1 LNEQSNGAAAPI
13 PSFLAAPGEMAA
25 RIAAF
30 DWTDSLG
37 PPADW
42 PQSLKTAVG
51 ILIHSPVPIVLL
63 WGEDG
68 IMLYNDAYSVFAGR
82 RHPRLLGS
90 KVREGWPEVADFNDN
105 VMKVGLAGRTLSYKD
120 QELTL
125 HRSGIPEQVWMNL
138 DYSPVIDETGRPGG
152 VVAIV
157 VETTERVLAE
167 RNMVAE
173 RERLAQMF
181 HDAPS
186 FMAQLDGPA
195 HVFAFTNRA
204 YRALTGHRDAIGRP
218 IREVLPDIG
227 GDGFHEMLDRV
238 YLTGEASRGNRVSV
252 KLQREPGSVLEDR
265 LVDFIYQPV
274 RDSGGRVTGI
284 FVEGIDVTEQHRAQE
299 QRDVLAR
306 LADRI
311 RDLDDPVD
319 VQFEAARVL
328 GETLAVSR
336 VGYGTIDPIAE
347 TLTVSRDWT
356 MPDIQTLAGTLALR
370 DYGSFIDSLKRGEFI
385 AIADVETDPRTA
397 DAAAALKGR
406 SAWSFVNEP
415 VIEHG
420 QLVAVF
426 FINHAKVRHW
436 TADEL
441 ELIRQVAERTRLTS
455 EKLRTARTVRENEA
469 RLRFLDLLG
478 KETAKSLDADAI
490 LATTTR
496 MVGQHLG
503 VSICAYADMDADQ
516 DGFTIRGDWS
526 APGSPS
532 IVGHYRLA
540 DFGRLAVAR
549 LSAGLPLIVNDNLA
563 ELAPEEAATFQN
575 IGIAATICMP
585 LVKEGRLTALMA
597 IHDKVPRVW
606 SAPELAM
613 ITEVTERSW
622 AHIERVRAEA
632 AVRASEAQFR
642 TFAQTIPNHV
652 WTSSP
657 SGQLDWFNDR
667 VYAYS
672 GCKPGELDGAGWAI
686 MVHPDDIDE
695 AAQCWVAAVSSGRDY
710 QTEFRLRRHD
720 GTWRWHL
727 SRAIPLRDADGTIIR
742 WIGTNTDVDDQKT
755 AEARLEEHLER
766 RTAERDRIWQ
776 VSQDM
781 LVVADSAGVWL
792 SVNPAWTRVLGWTE
806 NELVGRTS
814 EWLVHPDDI
823 DATRA
828 KAEQLASGRSTLD
841 FVNRLR
847 ARDGSYRTLSWS
859 AVPMDDR
866 LYALARD
873 VTEQRAQEAALA
885 QAEEQLRQAQKM
897 EAVGQLTGGI
907 AHDFN
912 NLLQGITGSLD
923 RVQHRLASGRLADVD
938 RFLKAAVEAANRAAS
953 LTHRLLAFSRRQTLD
968 PRPTDVNRLI
978 AGMEDLIRRTMGP
991 TITVEVVGA
1000 GGLWPARIDAP
1011 QLESAL
1017 LNLCINAR
1025 DAMPDGGSLTV
1036 ETANKWL
1043 DDRAARERDVPAG
1056 QYISVCVTDTG
1067 TGMTPEVIAR
1077 AFDPFFTT
1085 KPLGQGTGL
1094 GLSMI
1099 YGFVRQS
1106 GGQVRVYS
1114 EVGRGTTMC
1123 LYFPRFVGAADDI
1136 VPLEEEA
1143 VERGFGETVLIVDDD
1158 ATVRMLV
1165 AEVLTEQRYHVLEA
1179 IDGPSALKLLESAGR
1194 IDLMITDV
1202 GLPGGMNGR
1211 QVADAA
1217 RLLRRDLKVLF
1228 ITGYAE
1234 NAAIGNGHLDPGMA
1248 ILTKP
1253 FAMSVLGNKVRE
1265 MLES

>member
-1 LNEQSNGAAAPI
+1 
-13 PSFLAAPGEMAA
+13 MAG

-30 DWTDSLG
+30 DWAGSLG
-37 PPADW
+37 SPSAW

-51 ILIHSPVPIVLL
+51 ILIHSPIPIVLL

-68 IMLYNDAYSVFAGR
+68 IMLYNDAYSVFAGG

-105 VMKVGLAGRTLSYKD
+105 VMKVGLAGGTLSYKD

-125 HRSGIPEQVWMNL
+125 LRSGVPEPVWMNL

-167 RNMVAE
+167 RKTVAE
-173 RERLAQMF
+173 RERLSQMF

-186 FMAQLDGPA
+186 FMAQLDGPT

-204 YRALTGHRDAIGRP
+204 YQTLIGDRDVIGKPVRQA
-218 IREVLPDIG
+218 LPDIEG
-227 GDGFHEMLDRV
+227 QGFFEMLDGV
-238 YLTGEASRGNRVSV
+238 YRSGEAFRGSGLPV
-252 KLQREPGSVLEDR
+252 KLQREPNAPLEDR
-265 LVDFIYQPV
+265 LLDFIYQPV
-274 RDSGGRVTGI
+274 RDSMGRVCGI
-284 FVEGIDVTEQHRAQE
+284 FVEGIDVTDQRRAQE
-299 QRDVLAR
+299 HRDVLAR
-306 LADRI
+306 LTDRF
-311 RDLDDPVD
+311 RDLDDPID
-319 VQFEAARVL
+319 VQFEAARIL
-328 GETLAVSR
+328 GEALAVSR
-336 VGYGTIDPIAE
+336 VGYGTIDPVAE

-356 MPDIQTLAGTLALR
+356 SPGVGTLAGTLALR

-385 AIADVETDPRTA
+385 AIADVEKDPRTA
-397 DAAAALKGR
+397 AAADALKGR

-415 VIEHG
+415 VIE
-420 QLVAVF
+420 QDRLVAVF
-426 FINHAKVRHW
+426 FINDARIRHW
-436 TADEL
+436 MPDEL

-455 EKLRTARTVRENEA
+455 EKLRTARSVQENEA
-469 RLRFLDLLG
+469 RLRFLDALA
-478 KETAKSLDADAI
+478 KETARSLDADAI
-490 LATTTR
+490 LAATTR
-496 MVGQHLG
+496 MVGRHLG
-503 VSICAYADMDADQ
+503 VSICAYADMDPDE

-532 IVGHYRLA
+532 IVGHYSLS
-540 DFGRLAVAR
+540 DFGTQAVAR
-549 LSAGLPLIVNDNLA
+549 LHAGLPLIVDDVAHDLV
-563 ELAPEEAATFQN
+563 PEAAATFRSL
-575 IGIAATICMP
+575 GIAATICMP
-585 LVKEGRLTALMA
+585 LVKEDRLTALMA
-597 IHDKVPRVW
+597 IHDKAARRW
-606 SAPELAM
+606 SPQELATV
-613 ITEVTERSW
+613 TEVAERSW
-622 AHIERVRAEA
+622 AHIERARAEA

-642 TFAQTIPNHV
+642 TLAQTMPNHV
-652 WTSSP
+652 WTSP
-657 SGQLDWFNDR
+657 PNGQLDWFNDQ

-672 GCKPGELDGAGWAI
+672 GYGPGELDGVGWAA
-686 MVHPDDIDE
+686 MVHPDDLPQASQRWAE
-695 AAQCWVAAVSSGRDY
+695 ALASGHDY

-720 GTWRWHL
+720 GAWRWHL
-727 SRAIPLRDADGTIIR
+727 ARAIPLRAADGSILR
-742 WIGTNTDVDDQKT
+742 WIGSNTDVDDQKT
-755 AEARLEEHLER
+755 AEARLEERLEQ

-776 VSQDM
+776 VSRDM
-781 LVVADSAGVWL
+781 LVVADRSGVWQ
-792 SVNPAWTRVLGWTE
+792 SINPAWTRILGWTE
-806 NELVGRTS
+806 SELVGRTS
-814 EWLVHPDDI
+814 EWLEHPDDI
-823 DATRA
+823 DKTRA
-828 KAEQLASGRSTLD
+828 EVQRLAAGRGSLD
-841 FVNRLR
+841 FVNRFR

-859 AVPMDDR
+859 AVTMGDT
-866 LYALARD
+866 LYAVARD
-873 VTEQRAQEAALA
+873 ITEQRAQAAALA

-923 RVQHRLASGRLADVD
+923 RVQNRLASGRLADVE
-938 RFLKAAVEAANRAAS
+938 RFLKAAVDAANRAAS

-978 AGMEDLIRRTMGP
+978 GGMEELIRRTMGP
-991 TITVEVVGA
+991 TIAVEVVGA
-1000 GGLWPARIDAP
+1000 GGLWAVRLDAP
-1011 QLESAL
+1011 QLESVL

-1025 DAMPDGGSLTV
+1025 DAMPDGGNLTI

-1043 DDRAARERDVPAG
+1043 DDRAARERDLSPG

-1067 TGMTPEVIAR
+1067 TGMTPEIVAR

-1114 EVGRGTTMC
+1114 EVGKGTTMC
-1123 LYFPRFVGAADDI
+1123 LYFPRFHGTVGETDFAG
-1136 VPLEEEA
+1136 EQA
-1143 VERGFGETVLIVDDD
+1143 VERGFGETILIVDDD

-1165 AEVLTEQRYHVLEA
+1165 AEVLGEQRYRVLEA
-1179 IDGPSALKLLESAGR
+1179 IDGPSALKVLQSGAR
-1194 IDLMITDV
+1194 IDLLITDV

-1217 RLLRRDLKVLF
+1217 RLLRPDMKVLF

-1253 FAMSVLGNKVRE
+1253 FAMSTRGNKVRE
-1265 MLES
+1265 MIES

>member
-1 LNEQSNGAAAPI
+1 
-13 PSFLAAPGEMAA
+13 MAA
-25 RIAAF
+25 RTAAF
-30 DWTDSLG
+30 DWAGSLG
-37 PPADW
+37 PPAAW
-42 PQSLKTAVG
+42 PQSLKTVVG

-68 IMLYNDAYSVFAGR
+68 IMLYNDAYSVFAGG

-105 VMKVGLAGRTLSYKD
+105 VMKVGLAGGTLSYKD

-125 HRSGIPEQVWMNL
+125 HRSGEPESVWMNL

-157 VETTERVLAE
+157 VETTQRVLAE
-167 RNMVAE
+167 RNIVAE
-173 RERLAQMF
+173 RERLAQLF

-204 YRALTGHRDAIGRP
+204 YQTLIGHRNLIGKP
-218 IREVLPDIG
+218 IREALPDIEG
-227 GDGFHEMLDRV
+227 QGFYEMLDSV
-238 YLTGEASRGNRVSV
+238 YQTGEACFGNSV
-252 KLQREPGSVLEDR
+252 KAKLQREPNAPLEDR
-265 LVDFIYQPV
+265 LLDFIYQPV
-274 RDSGGRVTGI
+274 RDAAGRVTGI
-284 FVEGIDVTEQHRAQE
+284 FVEGIDVTEQRRAYA
-299 QRDVLAR
+299 QRDVLDR
-306 LADRI
+306 LGDRI
-311 RDLDDPVD
+311 RDLDDPID
-319 VQFEAARVL
+319 VQFEAARIL
-328 GETLAVSR
+328 GEALAVSR

-356 MPDIQTLAGTLALR
+356 APGVETLAGTLALR
-370 DYGSFIDSLKRGEFI
+370 DYGAFIDSLKRGEFI
-385 AIADVETDPRTA
+385 AIADVEKDPRTVEAA
-397 DAAAALKGR
+397 DALKDR
-406 SAWSFVNEP
+406 SAWSFVNDP
-415 VIEHG
+415 VIEHDR
-420 QLVAVF
+420 LVAVF
-426 FINHAKVRHW
+426 FINNARVRHW

-441 ELIRQVAERTRLTS
+441 GLIRLVAERTRLTS

-478 KETAKSLDADAI
+478 KEAATSLDADAV

-496 MVGQHLG
+496 MVGMHLG
-503 VSICAYADMDADQ
+503 VSNCAYADMDAGE

-532 IVGHYRLA
+532 IVGHYSLA
-540 DFGRLAVAR
+540 DFGKLAVAR
-549 LSAGLPLIVNDNLA
+549 LGAGLPLIINDNLV
-563 ELAPEEAATFQN
+563 ELAPEEAAAFQN

-585 LVKEGRLTALMA
+585 LIKEGRLTALMA
-597 IHDKVPRVW
+597 IHDKMPRVW

-622 AHIERVRAEA
+622 AHIERVRSEA
-632 AVRASEAQFR
+632 AVRVSEAQFR
-642 TFAQTIPNHV
+642 TFAQTMPNHV
-652 WTSSP
+652 WTSP
-657 SGQLDWFNDR
+657 PDGQLDWFNDR

-672 GCKPGELDGAGWAI
+672 GYKPGELDGTAWAI
-686 MVHPDDIDE
+686 MVHPDDIDD
-695 AAQCWVAAVSSGRDY
+695 AAQRWITAVASGRDY

-720 GTWRWHL
+720 GAWRWHL
-727 SRAIPLRDADGTIIR
+727 ARAVALRGADGTIIR
-742 WIGTNTDVDDQKT
+742 WVGTNTDVDDRKN
-755 AEARLEEHLER
+755 AEASLEERLEQ

-781 LVVADSAGVWL
+781 LVVADNRGVWQ
-792 SVNPAWTRVLGWTE
+792 SINPAWTRVLGWTE
-806 NELVGRTS
+806 SELVGRTS
-814 EWLVHPDDI
+814 EWLEHPDDI
-823 DATRA
+823 AASRA
-828 KAEQLASGRSTLD
+828 EVQRLAAGRVSLD
-841 FVNRLR
+841 FVNRVR

-859 AVPMDDR
+859 VVPMDDR
-866 LYALARD
+866 LYAVARD
-873 VTEQRAQEAALA
+873 ITEQRAQAAALA
-885 QAEEQLRQAQKM
+885 QTEEQLRQAQKM

-938 RFLKAAVEAANRAAS
+938 RFLKAAVEAANRAAA

-978 AGMEDLIRRTMGP
+978 AGMEDLIRRTVSP
-991 TITVEVVGA
+991 TIAVEVVGA
-1000 GGLWPARIDAP
+1000 GGLWPARLDAP

-1043 DDRAARERDVPAG
+1043 DDRAARERDLPAG

-1067 TGMTPEVIAR
+1067 TGMTSEVIVR

-1114 EVGRGTTMC
+1114 EVGKGTTMC
-1123 LYFPRFVGAADDI
+1123 LYFPRFVGAADEI
-1136 VPLEEEA
+1136 APAEEQA

-1179 IDGPSALKLLESAGR
+1179 IDGPSALKLLESDVR

-1217 RLLRRDLKVLF
+1217 RLLRRNMKVLF

-1253 FAMSVLGNKVRE
+1253 FAMSTLGNKVRE
-1265 MLES
+1265 MIEG

>member
-1 LNEQSNGAAAPI
+1 
-13 PSFLAAPGEMAA
+13 MAA
-25 RIAAF
+25 LIAAF
-30 DWTDSLG
+30 DWSPSLG
-37 PPADW
+37 PTDAW

-51 ILIHSPVPIVLL
+51 LLIHSPVPIVLL

-68 IMLYNDAYSVFAGR
+68 IMLYNDAYSIFAGG
-82 RHPRLLGS
+82 RHPRLLGT

-105 VMKVGLAGRTLSYKD
+105 VMKVGLAGGTLSYKD
-120 QELTL
+120 LQLTL
-125 HRSGIPEQVWMNL
+125 DRSGTPEPAWMNL
-138 DYSPVIDETGRPGG
+138 YYSPVIDETGRPGG

-167 RNMVAE
+167 RSMIAE
-173 RERLAQMF
+173 RERLSQMF

-186 FMAQLDGPA
+186 FMAQLEGPA
-195 HVFAFTNRA
+195 HVFTFTNSA
-204 YRALTGHRDAIGRP
+204 YQTLIGHREVLGKP
-218 IREVLPDIG
+218 IREALPDI
-227 GDGFHEMLDRV
+227 DGQGFYEMLDGV
-238 YLTGEASRGNRVSV
+238 YRSGEAFRGSGVKV
-252 KLQREPGSVLEDR
+252 KLQRTPGAPLEDR
-265 LVDFIYQPV
+265 VLDFIYQPV
-274 RDSGGRVTGI
+274 RDAAGRLNGI
-284 FVEGIDVTEQHRAQE
+284 FVEGIDVTEQHRAQV
-299 QRDVLAR
+299 RSDVLNR
-306 LADRI
+306 LTDRI

-319 VQFEAARVL
+319 VQFEAARIL
-328 GETLAVSR
+328 GEALSVSR
-336 VGYGTIDPIAE
+336 VGYGTIDPRAE

-356 MPDIQTLAGTLALR
+356 MPGVETLAGTLALR

-385 AIADVETDPRTA
+385 AIADVEKDPRTA
-397 DAAAALKGR
+397 GAADALKGR

-415 VIEHG
+415 VIE
-420 QLVAVF
+420 QESLVAVF
-426 FINHAKVRHW
+426 FINDAKVHDW
-436 TADEL
+436 TAEEL
-441 ELIRQVAERTRLTS
+441 GLIRAVAERTCLIS
-455 EKLRTARTVRENEA
+455 ERLRTARSVRENEA
-469 RLRFLDLLG
+469 RLRFLDQLG
-478 KETAKSLDADAI
+478 KEAAKTLDADAV

-503 VSICAYADMDADQ
+503 VSNCAYADMDADE

-532 IVGHYRLA
+532 IVGHYSLA
-540 DFGRLAVAR
+540 DFGTLAVAR
-549 LSAGLPLIVNDNLA
+549 LGAGLPLIINDNRA
-563 ELAPEEAATFQN
+563 ELAPEEAAAFQD

-585 LVKEGRLTALMA
+585 LVRDGRLTALMA
-597 IHDKVPRVW
+597 IHDKAPRVW
-606 SAPELAM
+606 SAAELAM

-632 AVRASEAQFR
+632 AVRESEAQFR
-642 TFAQTIPNHV
+642 TFAQTVPNHV
-652 WTSSP
+652 WTSP
-657 SGQLDWFNDR
+657 PNGQLDWFNDR

-686 MVHPDDIDE
+686 MVHPEDIDE
-695 AAQCWVAAVSSGRDY
+695 AAQCWVAAVTSGRDY
-710 QTEFRLRRHD
+710 QIEFRLRRHD
-720 GTWRWHL
+720 GAWRWHL
-727 SRAIPLRDADGTIIR
+727 ARAIALRGTDGKIVR

-755 AEARLEEHLER
+755 AEARLEERLEQ

-781 LVVADSAGVWL
+781 LVVADSRGVWQ
-792 SVNPAWTRVLGWTE
+792 SINPAWTRVLGWTE
-806 NELVGRTS
+806 EDLLGRTS
-814 EWLVHPDDI
+814 EWLEHPDDI
-823 DATRA
+823 ERTRA
-828 KAEQLASGRSTLD
+828 ELQRLGSGRPSLD
-841 FVNRLR
+841 FINRFR

-866 LYALARD
+866 LYAVARD
-873 VTEQRAQEAALA
+873 VTEQRAQATALA

-912 NLLQGITGSLD
+912 NLLQGITGALE
-923 RVQHRLASGRLADVD
+923 RVQNRLASGRMSDVD
-938 RFLKAAVEAANRAAS
+938 RFLKAAVEAAGRAAS

-978 AGMEDLIRRTMGP
+978 AGMEDLVRRTTGP
-991 TITVEVVGA
+991 TIAVEVVGA
-1000 GGLWPARIDAP
+1000 GGLWPVRLDAP

-1025 DAMPDGGSLTV
+1025 DAMPDGGSLTI

-1043 DDRAARERDVPAG
+1043 DDRAARERDLSPG

-1114 EVGRGTTMC
+1114 EVGKGTTMC
-1123 LYFPRFVGAADDI
+1123 LYFPRFVGTAEEAAAA
-1136 VPLEEEA
+1136 EEEA

-1179 IDGPSALKLLESAGR
+1179 IDGPSALKLLELGGR
-1194 IDLMITDV
+1194 IDLLITDV

-1217 RLLRRDLKVLF
+1217 RQLRPGLKVLF

-1253 FAMSVLGNKVRE
+1253 FAMSTLGNKVRE
-1265 MLES
+1265 MLEG